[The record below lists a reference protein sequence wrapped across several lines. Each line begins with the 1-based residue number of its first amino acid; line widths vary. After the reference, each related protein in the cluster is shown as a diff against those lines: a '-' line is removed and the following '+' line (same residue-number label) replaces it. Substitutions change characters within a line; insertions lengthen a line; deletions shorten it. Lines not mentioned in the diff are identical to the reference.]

1 LVWLVFQWI
10 FSADQRLVVIGIFYQ
25 NKTKNKKKKLT
36 DIGFIGFSGLVPG
49 FTGGSFS
56 KDLDRLMLR

>member
-1 LVWLVFQWI
+1 LVGFSVDI
-10 FSADQRLVVIGIFYQ
+10 FGGISAWFSKEYFDQT
-25 NKTKNKKKKLT
+25 KTKNKKKKLT